1 MLDVASSP
9 LPEDENTA
17 SLQSACH
24 SHLNYTR
31 LRLGIYKPIGAQS
44 SSESSSDDETSENE
58 SDEETEDASNEVNN
72 QGKEENTCDA
82 FMSPGKECPKEPLC
96 SICTEK
102 GKVLSMALLE
112 AVSKPPDGKEKQSER
127 CGLQECLKEWDKEK

>member
-31 LRLGIYKPIGAQS
+31 LRLGIYKPIGAQL

-58 SDEETEDASNEVNN
+58 SDEETENASNEVNN
-72 QGKEENTCDA
+72 QGNGDLRLACREH
-82 FMSPGKECPKEPLC
+82 GQV
-96 SICTEK
+96 
-102 GKVLSMALLE
+102 VL
-112 AVSKPPDGKEKQSER
+112 VGGTVDRDGDGTTAGA
-127 CGLQECLKEWDKEK
+127 CGHRPAP